1 MAIKKYPLWTKEQY
15 HSSYANICVTIH
27 AMNSE
32 QIQTTLIT
40 SVKDGS
46 FVKLVLN
53 GYCGSEEQL
62 KAVYVRRIVI
72 KKRDQLSFTFRYKTC
87 DIVKNF
93 DFNTAFIKL
102 ANMIAKDFR
111 KAQLFTTG
119 FDLTLE
125 HGTLRKS
132 QPTQTELPSTNH
144 DRSKKRLI
152 STENKTYLQ
161 ELGISA
167 PDGKVLSN
175 SQNKFRQI
183 NKYVEILSTLIKGT
197 PSRIV
202 DMGSGKGY
210 LTFALYDYLITTLNL
225 KPQVTGV
232 ELRPDLVTL
241 CNDIAQR
248 SGFDDL
254 NFIQGTIS
262 SYDANGTDILIALH
276 ACDTATDDAIA
287 KGIAANAELIVV
299 APCCHKQMRREMAKG
314 KVHNDLDFL
323 TRHGIFAER
332 EAEMVT
338 DSIRALILEYL
349 GYNVKVFEFISDA
362 HTPKN
367 VMITATKNAK
377 ATRHD
382 PAILEKI
389 KAAMNYFGISRHHLL
404 ELVSGR

>member
-1 MAIKKYPLWTKEQY
+1 
-15 HSSYANICVTIH
+15 
-27 AMNSE
+27 MNSK
-32 QIQTTLIT
+32 QIQTALIT
-40 SVKDGS
+40 SVSDGS
-46 FVKLVLN
+46 FVKLMLNSYRGQEEGLQKVLI
-53 GYCGSEEQL
+53 
-62 KAVYVRRIVI
+62 RRIVI
-72 KKRDQLSFTFRYKTC
+72 KKRDQLSFTFRYKTR

-93 DFNTAFIKL
+93 DFNEAVNKL
-102 ANMIAKDFR
+102 ATMIARDFR
-111 KAQLFTTG
+111 KVQLFTTG

-125 HGTLRKS
+125 HGKLRKS
-132 QPTQTELPSTNH
+132 TPTQTEPPSTNH

-152 STENKTYLQ
+152 TPEDKTYLQ
-161 ELGISA
+161 ELGICA
-167 PDGKVLSN
+167 PDGKVLNN

-197 PSRIV
+197 PKQIV

-225 KPQVTGV
+225 KPQVIGV
-232 ELRPDLVTL
+232 ELRADLVTL

-248 SGFDDL
+248 A
-254 NFIQGTIS
+254 NFQGLSFTQGTIS
-262 SYDANGTDILIALH
+262 SYDAQGTDILIALH

-287 KGIAANAELIVV
+287 KGIAAGAELIVA
-299 APCCHKQMRREMAKG
+299 APCCHKQIRREMEKG

-338 DSIRALILEYL
+338 DSIRALVLEYL
-349 GYNVKVFEFISDA
+349 GYSVKVFEFISDA

-367 VMITATKNAK
+367 VMIAATKNATAK
-377 ATRHD
+377 RCD
-382 PAILEKI
+382 PAILDKI

-404 ELVSGR
+404 ELILV